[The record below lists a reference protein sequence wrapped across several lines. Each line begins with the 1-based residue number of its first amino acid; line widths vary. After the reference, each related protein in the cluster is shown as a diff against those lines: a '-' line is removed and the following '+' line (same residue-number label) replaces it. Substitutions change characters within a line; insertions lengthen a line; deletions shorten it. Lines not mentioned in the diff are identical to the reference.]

1 MKLFLCNYDHIKG
14 DVMEIQAALQPA
26 VYEQT
31 LMSIVRTLPT
41 ERIVQVVDFARFMQ
55 SQVLSHDVFIDE
67 EETEEEIRAD
77 NERWDATFAASG
89 DTLRMLANQAREEIR
104 AGRSRPMIF
113 TDDGR
118 IAPG

>member
-1 MKLFLCNYDHIKG
+1 
-14 DVMEIQAALQPA
+14 METQAALQPV

-31 LMSIVRTLPT
+31 LMSIVRTLPI
-41 ERIVQVVDFARFMQ
+41 EHVAQVVDFARFMQ
-55 SQVLSHDVFIDE
+55 SQVLSNDVFISKD
-67 EETEEEIRAD
+67 ETEEEIRAD
-77 NERWDATFAASG
+77 NERWDATFAASR

>member
-1 MKLFLCNYDHIKG
+1 MAT
-14 DVMEIQAALQPA
+14 QAVLQPV

-31 LMSIVRTLPT
+31 LMSIVRTLPR
-41 ERIVQVVDFARFMQ
+41 ERVAQVVDFARFMQ
-55 SQVLSHDVFIDE
+55 SQVLSNEVFIDE
-67 EETEEEIRAD
+67 EETDEEIRAD

-89 DTLRMLANQAREEIR
+89 DTLRMLAKQAREEIR
-104 AGRSRPMIF
+104 AGRSKPMIF